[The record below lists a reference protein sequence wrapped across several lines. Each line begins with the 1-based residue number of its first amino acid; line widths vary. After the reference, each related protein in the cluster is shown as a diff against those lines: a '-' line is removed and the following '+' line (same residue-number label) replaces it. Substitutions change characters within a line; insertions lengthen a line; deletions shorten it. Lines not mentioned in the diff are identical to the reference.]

1 MRALSLIAFRGVV
14 VAAALA
20 LPAPPAAPAGG
31 IASILQGTAAEKFD
45 EEDVQ
50 LLSQAVH
57 RALDAAPE
65 REPVA
70 WENPKSRHRG
80 DVTVMKSFEAKGM
93 PCRQLRL
100 RNEADGRQGE
110 ASVDAC
116 KVTGE
121 WKLVSSPR

>member
-1 MRALSLIAFRGVV
+1 MRALPLIAFRGAVL
-14 VAAALA
+14 ATALA
-20 LPAPPAAPAGG
+20 FPSPPAAPAGG
-31 IASILQGTAAEKFD
+31 IASILQGTAAEKLD
-45 EEDVQ
+45 GEDVQ
-50 LLSQAVH
+50 LLSQAVQ
-57 RALDAAPE
+57 RALDAAAE

-70 WENPKSRHRG
+70 WQNPKSRHRG

-110 ASVDAC
+110 ANVDAC
-116 KVTGE
+116 KASGE